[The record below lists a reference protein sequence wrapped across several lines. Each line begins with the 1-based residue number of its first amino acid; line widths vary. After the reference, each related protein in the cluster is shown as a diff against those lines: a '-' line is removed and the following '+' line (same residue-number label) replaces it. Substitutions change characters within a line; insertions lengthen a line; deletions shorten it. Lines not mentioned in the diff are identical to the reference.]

1 VNRIFNHLEQVD
13 LIGKLADMKEQHYR
27 QTVLIS
33 ALLELLIEK
42 GQLTHSELENKLVQL
57 DAINPDPIYP
67 KQ

>member
-1 VNRIFNHLEQVD
+1 MNRIFNHLEQVD

-42 GQLTHSELENKLVQL
+42 GQLTHNELENKLVQL